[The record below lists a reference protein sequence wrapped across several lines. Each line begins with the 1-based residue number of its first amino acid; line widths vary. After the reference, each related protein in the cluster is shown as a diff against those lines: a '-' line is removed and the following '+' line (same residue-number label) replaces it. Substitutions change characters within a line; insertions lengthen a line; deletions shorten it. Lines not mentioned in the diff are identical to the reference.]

1 MDPEPYRYWYNLLSV
16 NTIPTNSVI
25 VGLIVITILLFLSA
39 MVSGSEVAF
48 FSLSPKDRNKIKH
61 TQTKTA
67 ELIQKLLLK
76 PDKLLATILVANNFI
91 NVGIIIIS
99 TYLSTYL
106 FAGIENELV
115 YILVQMIGVTFL
127 ILLFGE
133 MMPKIFASKYPSK
146 IVKVMAYPLSI
157 ASYIV
162 LPISFLL
169 IKSTNIVNKRLRN
182 KHKNN
187 ISIEELSQAIELAS
201 DELKD
206 DKEML
211 EGIVN
216 SSQLEVKEIMT
227 SRVDVFALDYN
238 DKFTKVIGQI
248 VESGFS
254 RIPVYIDNLDNI
266 KGVLYIKDVLPYI
279 GLQNKEDFKWQ
290 KILRPH
296 FIVPETKNISD
307 LLTDFQNKK
316 LHIAIVVDEYGG
328 VNGLVTLEDILE
340 EFVGEI
346 QDESDSD
353 EDSYIK
359 IDAKNYEFDAKTSI
373 VDFCKIIDVD
383 YSTFSEIKGDADTI
397 AGLILEINGEI
408 PVKNDEIKVANYD
421 FIVTAADD
429 RRIKKIKVRIND
441 NNTNKSHK
449 IHKN

>member
-25 VGLIVITILLFLSA
+25 VGLIVIAILLFLSA
-39 MVSGSEVAF
+39 MISGSEVAF

-67 ELIQKLLLK
+67 ELIQKLLIK

-106 FAGIENELV
+106 FAGIDNELV

-133 MMPKIFASKYPSK
+133 MMPKIFASKYPSR

-157 ASYIV
+157 TSYIV
-162 LPISFLL
+162 FPISFLL

-290 KILRPH
+290 KLLRPH

-359 IDAKNYEFDAKTSI
+359 IDANNYEFDAKTSI
-373 VDFCKIIDVD
+373 VDFCKVIDVD

-408 PVKNDEIKVANYD
+408 PVKNDEIKIANFD

-441 NNTNKSHK
+441 KNKSQK
-449 IHKN
+449 NHKN

>member
-1 MDPEPYRYWYNLLSV
+1 LDPEPYRYWYNLLSV

-25 VGLIVITILLFLSA
+25 VGLIVIAILLFLSA
-39 MVSGSEVAF
+39 MISGSEVAF

-67 ELIQKLLLK
+67 ELIQKLLIK

-106 FAGIENELV
+106 FAGIDNELV

-133 MMPKIFASKYPSK
+133 MMPKIFASKYPSR

-157 ASYIV
+157 TSYIV
-162 LPISFLL
+162 FPISFLL

-290 KILRPH
+290 KLLRPH

-359 IDAKNYEFDAKTSI
+359 IDANNYEFDAKTSI
-373 VDFCKIIDVD
+373 VDFCKVIDVD

-408 PVKNDEIKVANYD
+408 PVKNDEIKIANFD

-441 NNTNKSHK
+441 KNKSQK
-449 IHKN
+449 NHKN

>member
-25 VGLIVITILLFLSA
+25 VGLIVIAILLFLSA
-39 MVSGSEVAF
+39 MISGSEVAF

-67 ELIQKLLLK
+67 ELIQKLLIK

-106 FAGIENELV
+106 FAGITNELV

-133 MMPKIFASKYPSK
+133 MMPKIFASKYPSR

-157 ASYIV
+157 TSYIV
-162 LPISFLL
+162 FPISFLL

-290 KILRPH
+290 KLLRPH

-359 IDAKNYEFDAKTSI
+359 IDANNYEFDAKTSI
-373 VDFCKIIDVD
+373 VDFCKVIDMD

-408 PVKNDEIKVANYD
+408 PVKNDEIKVANFD

-441 NNTNKSHK
+441 KNKSLK
-449 IHKN
+449 NHKN

>member
-1 MDPEPYRYWYNLLSV
+1 
-16 NTIPTNSVI
+16 
-25 VGLIVITILLFLSA
+25 
-39 MVSGSEVAF
+39 
-48 FSLSPKDRNKIKH
+48 
-61 TQTKTA
+61 
-67 ELIQKLLLK
+67 
-76 PDKLLATILVANNFI
+76 
-91 NVGIIIIS
+91 
-99 TYLSTYL
+99 L
-106 FAGIENELV
+106 FAGIDNELV

-133 MMPKIFASKYPSK
+133 MMPKIFASKYPSR

-157 ASYIV
+157 TSYIV
-162 LPISFLL
+162 FPISFLL

-290 KILRPH
+290 KLLRPH

-359 IDAKNYEFDAKTSI
+359 IDANNYEFDAKTSI
-373 VDFCKIIDVD
+373 VDFCKVIDVD

-408 PVKNDEIKVANYD
+408 PVKNDEIKIANFD

-441 NNTNKSHK
+441 KNKSQK
-449 IHKN
+449 NHKN

>member
-1 MDPEPYRYWYNLLSV
+1 MDPEPFRYCYTLLSV
-16 NTIPTNSVI
+16 NLLSTNEVI
-25 VGLIVITILLFLSA
+25 VGLIIIVILLFLSA

-48 FSLSPKDRNKIKH
+48 FSLSPKNRNKIKH
-61 TQTKTA
+61 TKTKTA
-67 ELIQKLLLK
+67 RLAQNLLLK
-76 PDKLLATILVANNFI
+76 PNKLLATILVANNFI
-91 NVGIIIIS
+91 NVGIIILS

-106 FAGIENELV
+106 FAGITNEIL
-115 YILVQMIGVTFL
+115 YILVQLIGVTFL

-133 MMPKIFASKYPSK
+133 MMPKIFSSKYPLR
-146 IVKVMAYPLSI
+146 IVKIMAYPLFLT
-157 ASYIV
+157 SYLV
-162 LPISFLL
+162 YPISYLL
-169 IKSTNIVNKRLRN
+169 IKATNIVNKRLSK
-182 KHKNN
+182 KHNAN
-187 ISIEELSQAIELAS
+187 ISIVELSQAIELAS

-227 SRVDVFALDYN
+227 SRVDVFAIEFN

-248 VESGFS
+248 IESGFS
-254 RIPVYIDNLDNI
+254 RIPVYVENLDNI

-290 KILRPH
+290 KLLRPH

-316 LHIAIVVDEYGG
+316 LHIAAVVDEYGC

-346 QDESDSD
+346 QDESDS
-353 EDSYIK
+353 EENSYVK
-359 IDAKNYEFDAKTSI
+359 IDANNYEFDAKTSI
-373 VDFCKIIDVD
+373 VDFCKVVDAD
-383 YSTFSEIKGDADTI
+383 YSDFQDIKGDADTL

-408 PVKNDEIKVANYD
+408 PVKNDEIKLTDYN
-421 FIVTAADD
+421 FIITAADD
-429 RRIKKIKVRIND
+429 RRIKKLRVKIN
-441 NNTNKSHK
+441 TTSKSDK
-449 IHKN
+449 QKMD